1 MKNKQFKKSIDNV
14 QKLNEESKN
23 LSDFVWFTDDSGEEE
38 ELEPGP
44 SNQEVPTFANP
55 FGVTTTKPKILSS
68 QTFFSWLM
76 KSKLPTNKIKIRLK

>member
-55 FGVTTTKPKILSS
+55 FEVTTTKPKILSS

-76 KSKLPTNKIKIRLK
+76 KSKLPTNKINIRLK